1 LLAYSIEPGT
11 WTPDKRKSY
20 NPFDAVSRHTV
31 QVFPKCWAAILLSTD
46 NVGMWNLR
54 SLTAENMYLGQ
65 QLYISIMSPEGSL
78 RDEYNM
84 PDDNLL
90 CGVVKGLPKPPPY
103 T

>member
-1 LLAYSIEPGT
+1 LLAYSVEPGT
-11 WTPDKRKSY
+11 WTPEKRNNY
-20 NPFDAVSRHTV
+20 NPLDAVSRHTI

-54 SLTAENMYLGQ
+54 SLIAENNYLGQ
-65 QLYISIMSPEGSL
+65 QLYISILTPERSL

-84 PDDNLL
+84 RDDNLL